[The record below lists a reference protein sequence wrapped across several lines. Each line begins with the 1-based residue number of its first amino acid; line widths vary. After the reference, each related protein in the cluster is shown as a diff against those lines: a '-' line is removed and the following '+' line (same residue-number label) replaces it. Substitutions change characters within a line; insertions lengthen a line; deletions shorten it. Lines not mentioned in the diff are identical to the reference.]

1 MVIYNVSFQK
11 FQYHYI
17 ISSVFLTSLYKLND
31 FFNKLFLNFPLEEKY
46 FMEHNHL
53 VFFFSV
59 PLISVLFY
67 NQQSLSCIKNNRHYL
82 RLVCICVLGM
92 GMLYKTKLLFWV
104 IINDIVC
111 CTILYSEDKNFLFY
125 SSFSPKQISHFLH
138 FSYIYIFSQSSNEY
152 YQPNDW

>member
-1 MVIYNVSFQK
+1 M
-11 FQYHYI
+11 
-17 ISSVFLTSLYKLND
+17 ISLINF
-31 FFNKLFLNFPLEEKY
+31 FLNFPLEEKY

-138 FSYIYIFSQSSNEY
+138 FSYIYI
-152 YQPNDW
+152 